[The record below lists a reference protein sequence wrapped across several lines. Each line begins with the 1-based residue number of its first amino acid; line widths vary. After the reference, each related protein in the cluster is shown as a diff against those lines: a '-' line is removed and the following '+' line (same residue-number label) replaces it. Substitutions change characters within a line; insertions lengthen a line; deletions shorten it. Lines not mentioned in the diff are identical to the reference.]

1 MIQYHSEDM
10 SMFHHSPG
18 NPLLPMTRIEQKWG
32 LCNAL
37 KPNLSRMKTRPH
49 RFTLELGRKGW
60 KRYLKLSRH
69 RIPIIRGECDEFER
83 VIQRALLVSISGMVE
98 SP

>member
-18 NPLLPMTRIEQKWG
+18 NPFLAMARIEQKWG

-49 RFTLELGRKGW
+49 RFSLSDLEERCQIIGKMLGSLIKAR
-60 KRYLKLSRH
+60 L
-69 RIPIIRGECDEFER
+69 
-83 VIQRALLVSISGMVE
+83 
-98 SP
+98 